1 MELVLVF
8 FALVAG
14 LAAGWVFGQ
23 KDVSRMREKLAGTE
37 KELTAIQVQAAER
50 EKSATNEKKF
60 YDQSLEVMKAE
71 FEMLATAALKGN
83 RDEFLKDAE
92 GKVKPLKDALDKLE
106 KETKAMENKRAEA
119 YGELSAQIEGMVTA
133 SDGMR
138 KSSEQMQTL
147 LKGSNQVRGNWGEL
161 LLRNVVE
168 FSGMEEHVHFEEQVT
183 SGDGK
188 QRPDMVIRLPGG
200 AGIPVDSKCP
210 FAAFQLA
217 KEETEVSRVQELME
231 EHEAAV
237 RTHVNTLSRKDYSE
251 AVKGDVDFTV
261 MFMPGD
267 HLLEA
272 ALAINPKLHEDALN
286 KRILITNPVT
296 LVALL
301 RTVRIYWRQEETDRN
316 SRQISDAARELY
328 ERATVW
334 SKHVTKIGKEL
345 GSAVDAYND
354 SVGSWERRI
363 TPAFKKLDQL
373 KVVGPK
379 TSELEKNQ
387 STPIEIEPKVRSFP
401 GL

>member
-1 MELVLVF
+1 MELVLVS
-8 FALVAG
+8 FALVVG
-14 LAAGWVFGQ
+14 LAAGWFFGQ
-23 KDVSRMREKLAGTE
+23 KDVSRVREKLAGTE
-37 KELTAIQVQAAER
+37 KELTAIQAQAVER
-50 EKSATNEKKF
+50 EKSATNEKTF
-60 YDQSLEVMKAE
+60 YNQSLEAMKAE
-71 FEMLATAALKGN
+71 FSMLATAALKGN

-217 KEETEVSRVQELME
+217 KEATEVSRVQELME

-272 ALAINPKLHEDALN
+272 ALAINPKLQEDALN

-334 SKHVTKIGKEL
+334 SKHVAKIGKEL

-354 SVGSWERRI
+354 SVGSWERRVS
-363 TPAFKKLDQL
+363 PAFKKLDQL
-373 KVVGPK
+373 KVVGSK

-387 STPIEIEPKVRSFP
+387 STPVEIEPKVRSFP

>member
-1 MELVLVF
+1 MEIVSVV

-14 LAAGWVFGQ
+14 LAAGWFLGQ
-23 KDVSRMREKLAGTE
+23 KEVSRMREKLAVAE
-37 KELTAIQVQAAER
+37 NELTAIQAQATER
-50 EKSATNEKKF
+50 EKSVTNEKGF
-60 YDQSLEVMKAE
+60 YNQSLKAMKVE
-71 FEMLATAALKGN
+71 FETLATAALKGN
-83 RDEFLKDAE
+83 RDEFLRDAE
-92 GKVKPLKDALDKLE
+92 GKVKPLKDALDKLD
-106 KETKAMENKRAEA
+106 KETKAMEETRAKA
-119 YGELSAQIEGMVTA
+119 YGSLSEQIKGLVTA

-168 FSGMEEHVHFEEQVT
+168 FSGMQEHVHFEEQVT

-210 FAAFQLA
+210 FSAFQQA
-217 KEETEVSRVQELME
+217 KEETEASGVRELME

-237 RTHVNTLSRKDYSE
+237 RSHVNTLSRKDYSD

-272 ALAINPKLHEDALN
+272 ALVINPKLQEDALN

-328 ERATVW
+328 ERATKW
-334 SKHVTKIGKEL
+334 SKHVTKIGKGL
-345 GSAVDAYND
+345 GSAVKAYNE
-354 SVGSWERRI
+354 SVGSYEARMR
-363 TPAFKKLDQL
+363 PMLEKLDQL
-373 KVVGPK
+373 KVVGSK
-379 TSELEKNQ
+379 TSEAEERE
-387 STPIEIEPKVRSFP
+387 STPVEIEQNIRNLP
-401 GL
+401 GF

>member
-14 LAAGWVFGQ
+14 LAAGWFLGQ
-23 KDVSRMREKLAGTE
+23 KDVSRMREKLAVAENG
-37 KELTAIQVQAAER
+37 LTAIQAQVAER
-50 EKSATNEKKF
+50 EKSTVNEKQF
-60 YDQSLEVMKAE
+60 YDQSLEAMKAE
-71 FEMLATAALKGN
+71 FEMLATTALKGN

-106 KETKAMENKRAEA
+106 KETKAMEDKRAVA
-119 YGELSAQIEGMVTA
+119 YGSLSQQVKELVTA

-168 FSGMEEHVHFEEQVT
+168 FSGMEEHVHFEEEAT

-210 FAAFQLA
+210 FAKFQQA
-217 KEETEVSRVQELME
+217 KEETEASRVQALME
-231 EHEAAV
+231 DHEAAV
-237 RTHVNTLSRKDYSE
+237 RAHVNTLSRKDYSE

-272 ALAINPKLHEDALN
+272 ALTINPKLQEDALN

-316 SRQISDAARELY
+316 SRQISEAARLLY

-334 SKHVTKIGKEL
+334 STHVTKIGKGL
-345 GSAVDAYND
+345 GSAVRAYNE
-354 SVGSWERRI
+354 SVGSYEGRMR
-363 TPAFKKLDQL
+363 PMLEKLDEL
-373 KVVGPK
+373 KVPGSK
-379 TSELEKNQ
+379 TTELEKSQ
-387 STPIEIEPKVRSFP
+387 STPAEIEENIRNLP
-401 GL
+401 GF

>member
-1 MELVLVF
+1 MEFVSILL
-8 FALVAG
+8 ALVAG
-14 LAAGWVFGQ
+14 LLIGWFLAQ
-23 KDVSRMREKLAGTE
+23 KDVSRMREKLAGVE
-37 KELTAIQVQAAER
+37 AQAEER
-50 EKSATNEKKF
+50 EKSVTNEKEF
-60 YDQSLEVMKAE
+60 YNQSLKAMKAE
-71 FEMLATAALKGN
+71 FETLATAALKGN
-83 RDEFLKDAE
+83 RDEFLRDAE
-92 GKVKPLKDALDKLE
+92 GKVKPLKDALDKLD
-106 KETKAMENKRAEA
+106 KETKAMEETRAKA
-119 YGELSAQIEGMVTA
+119 YGSLSEQIKGLVTA

-168 FSGMEEHVHFEEQVT
+168 FSGMQEHVHFEEQVT

-188 QRPDMVIRLPGG
+188 QRPDMVVRLPGG

-210 FAAFQLA
+210 FSAFQQA
-217 KEETEVSRVQELME
+217 KEETEASRVRELME

-237 RTHVNTLSRKDYSE
+237 RSHVNTLSRKDYSD

-272 ALAINPKLHEDALN
+272 ALVINPKLQEDALN

-328 ERATVW
+328 ERATNW
-334 SKHVTKIGKEL
+334 SKHVTKIGKGL
-345 GSAVDAYND
+345 GSAVKAYNE
-354 SVGSWERRI
+354 SVGSYEARMR
-363 TPAFKKLDQL
+363 PMLEKLDQL
-373 KVVGPK
+373 KVVGSK
-379 TSELEKNQ
+379 TSEVEERE
-387 STPIEIEPKVRSFP
+387 STPVEIEQNIRNLP
-401 GL
+401 GF